1 MATSEAVTRPSVF
14 TAFRPLEILAVLC
27 VIVFVVVGL
36 FGESM
41 VDFNPAATDTAARLK
56 PPMTRLEDGSL
67 AVFGTDAVGRD
78 VATQVLIGTRV
89 SLFVGFTSAALA
101 AAFGVLIGVWA
112 GWSGARTETALMRI
126 VDIQLA
132 FPSIL
137 IAVFLAAFVQASM
150 VSVILILAI
159 TRWAVVA
166 RLSRAITRRV
176 VTRSYVEAAIIS
188 GESTWGIIRHCIL
201 PNLWIPLLVL
211 MTAEISLI
219 ILAEASLG
227 FLGLGTPVDVPSWGR
242 IIASGRNHLA
252 NAWWISTLPGLVI
265 VIVVVAIG
273 MLGEVVRR
281 HLGRGVS
288 ASI

>member
-1 MATSEAVTRPSVF
+1 MTMNVAARAPRLHSLRPV
-14 TAFRPLEILAVLC
+14 EIVAIFC
-27 VIVFVVVGL
+27 VAGFVVAGLVG
-36 FGESM
+36 EWM
-41 VDFNPAATDTAARLK
+41 VDFNPAATDTSARLK
-56 PPMTRLEDGSL
+56 PPMTRLDDGSL

-78 VATQVLIGTRV
+78 VATQVLVGARV

-101 AAFGVLIGVWA
+101 AAFGIFVGVWA
-112 GWSGARTETALMRI
+112 GWSGGRTETVLMRV

-137 IAVFLAAFVQASM
+137 IAVFLAAFVKASM
-150 VSVILILAI
+150 LSVILILAI

-176 VTRSYVEAAIIS
+176 MTRSYLEAALIS
-188 GESTWGIIRHCIL
+188 GEGPWGIIRHCIL

-211 MTAEISLI
+211 MTAELSLI

-252 NAWWISTLPGLVI
+252 TAWWISTLPGLVI
-265 VIVVVAIG
+265 VVVVVAIG
-273 MLGEVVRR
+273 MLGEVLRR
-281 HLGRGVS
+281 HLGRGLS
-288 ASI
+288 AAI

>member
-1 MATSEAVTRPSVF
+1 
-14 TAFRPLEILAVLC
+14 
-27 VIVFVVVGL
+27 
-36 FGESM
+36 
-41 VDFNPAATDTAARLK
+41 
-56 PPMTRLEDGSL
+56 
-67 AVFGTDAVGRD
+67 
-78 VATQVLIGTRV
+78 
-89 SLFVGFTSAALA
+89 
-101 AAFGVLIGVWA
+101 
-112 GWSGARTETALMRI
+112 
-126 VDIQLA
+126 
-132 FPSIL
+132 
-137 IAVFLAAFVQASM
+137 
-150 VSVILILAI
+150 
-159 TRWAVVA
+159 
-166 RLSRAITRRV
+166 
-176 VTRSYVEAAIIS
+176 
-188 GESTWGIIRHCIL
+188 
-201 PNLWIPLLVL
+201 